1 VEPYACPTT
10 QKAEAGG
17 SAESRSSGPAQEFR
31 SSHNETQS
39 LKKKFPK
46 EKTERW
52 IPFATKLA
60 EDKILKK
67 FFDGSP

>member
-46 EKTERW
+46 EKT
-52 IPFATKLA
+52 FATKLA

>member
-1 VEPYACPTT
+1 VEPYACSTT
-10 QKAEAGG
+10 QKPEAGG
-17 SAESRSSGPAQEFR
+17 SAEFRSSGPAQEFR
-31 SSHNETQS
+31 FSHSKIQS

-46 EKTERW
+46 EKT
-52 IPFATKLA
+52 FATKLA